1 MKVSIRQQH
10 AVLNESIRSK
20 RLRGLRLR
28 LRIAAVLL
36 GVMGF
41 VFSDTA
47 YASPAEPN
55 PTMRV
60 RVLNYTQATPATVAQ
75 AEREAARILGEAGL
89 KTVWLDCP
97 LVEAKVVPQDP
108 CQQPFEANEIWSECS
123 RTRRDVGIKTTPL
136 VLQLPH
142 CLPVSTTNMQRD
154 SPGFTMPSSRCPL
167 FWDASWSMRSATC
180 CLATTATRTP
190 E

>member
-41 VFSDTA
+41 VFSDSA

-75 AEREAARILGEAGL
+75 AEREAARILRVCDFIKFVAIL
-89 KTVWLDCP
+89 
-97 LVEAKVVPQDP
+97 
-108 CQQPFEANEIWSECS
+108 WS
-123 RTRRDVGIKTTPL
+123 
-136 VLQLPH
+136 
-142 CLPVSTTNMQRD
+142 
-154 SPGFTMPSSRCPL
+154 
-167 FWDASWSMRSATC
+167 
-180 CLATTATRTP
+180 
-190 E
+190 